1 MKIATNLE
9 PIEEIEIEEEEND
22 GIEIA
27 RYAITSYRTDRSVD
41 NLIRW
46 KKQGKLSV
54 PKFQRDYV
62 WKYKTCVKFIESILL
77 GLPIPDIFVYK
88 EVSEGIEKYHLID
101 GFQRISTIE
110 DFKSGT
116 WKKGTLLERTFKIN
130 NRQSKWY
137 GKTYAT
143 LSDDDRDYFDDY
155 IFSLTIFDSSE
166 KSELK
171 KKLYMTEVFE
181 RINTGSMKLSDQE
194 VRNAVYSGEVIDK
207 IKAIAK
213 SEDFKALTCRDVSIT
228 DRKKDEEIILRF
240 ATYYVAYSRHK
251 SNHNTF
257 FDGALTAF
265 SSSKNEMLN
274 NFLYY
279 SNKGNINYIDIFTK
293 MREALSLLRSFDEQ
307 AFYARSRDNTKISD
321 RVHEIFAEALMIA
334 AIELKFFSKDSTY
347 LESLKEEIWSNEVD
361 KEIFIVATTS
371 LDNVVKRVNYI
382 IERLK

>member
-1 MKIATNLE
+1 MEIATNLE
-9 PIEEIEIEEEEND
+9 QLEEIETEEEEND

-46 KKQGKLSV
+46 KKQGKLCV

-101 GFQRISTIE
+101 GFQRISTIK

-116 WKKGTLLERTFKIN
+116 WKKGTPLERTFRIN
-130 NRQSKWY
+130 NKQSKWY
-137 GKTYAT
+137 GKTYDT
-143 LSDDDRDYFDDY
+143 LSDEDREYFDDY

-194 VRNAVYSGEVIDK
+194 VRNAVYSGKVIDE
-207 IKAIAK
+207 IKEIAK
-213 SEDFKALTCRDVSIT
+213 SEDFKALTCRDLSIIE
-228 DRKKDEEIILRF
+228 RKKNEEIILRF
-240 ATYYVAYSRHK
+240 ATYYLAYSRYK
-251 SNHNTF
+251 SQHNTF
-257 FDGALTAF
+257 FDGASTTF
-265 SSSKNEMLN
+265 SSSKKEMLN

-279 SNKGNINYIDIFTK
+279 SNNGNINYIDIFNK
-293 MREALSLLRSFDEQ
+293 IKEALSLIRSFDEE
-307 AFYARSRDNTKISD
+307 AFYARSRDNAKISD
-321 RVHEIFAEALMIA
+321 RVHEIFAEALVLA
-334 AIELKFFSKDSTY
+334 AIELKFFSKDSIY
-347 LESLKEEIWSNEVD
+347 FESLKEKIWGNEID

-382 IERLK
+382 LERLK